1 MSTIKIYT
9 GIGVFDFNNNLIAQ
23 GSQEIKFEGSV
34 IVSRIGDQTVVD
46 VGGGGNYDGGKPD
59 TNYGGIQN
67 LNGGAP

>member
-34 IVSRIGDQTVVD
+34 IVSHIGDQTVVD
-46 VGGGGNYDGGKPD
+46 VGGSGGLCQL
-59 TNYGGIQN
+59 TI
-67 LNGGAP
+67 